1 VGLQRVVSAVSIPG
15 DFNHESRQKAYI
27 SYSCL
32 CVTLLPLVQWEVVLG
47 ATADGVPQ
55 VEEVV
60 LQGVEEV
67 ALLDEVVVVADPL
80 ALGEEEAAR
89 ALVVEVVL
97 VEVAEDQGEADNCG
111 RQAHKDGA
119 LQPCAQAPTGKAL
132 DLVERVLQGRICMEG
147 SCEDPSDTDI

>member
-1 VGLQRVVSAVSIPG
+1 VGLQRVVSAVSI
-15 DFNHESRQKAYI
+15 
-27 SYSCL
+27 
-32 CVTLLPLVQWEVVLG
+32 PLVQWEVVLG